1 VLLLPMSSYRQPS
14 WNNDH
19 KVLDPVGR
27 LLPLDYVASD
37 DLFVDGVRIAGEDK
51 RARAAAAALRAPTPG
66 QRAAGLS
73 ALGVGFVVTER
84 DAGTSPG
91 VAGRALLDRP
101 TVLVQQ
107 LADVHEQTTS
117 TSWFVAMVIA

>member
-1 VLLLPMSSYRQPS
+1 
-14 WNNDH
+14 
-19 KVLDPVGR
+19 
-27 LLPLDYVASD
+27 
-37 DLFVDGVRIAGEDK
+37 VRIAGEDK

-84 DAGTSPG
+84 DTGTSPG

-117 TSWFVAMVIA
+117 TSWFVAMVIAWTVFVAAPLGALVVALRRRVGRRAPNR